1 MLALGA
7 QKAED
12 VLLTLEGTV
21 ANGLAKGRITGG
33 TANDEFRLAKENERR

>member
-12 VLLTLEGTV
+12 VLLTLEGT
-21 ANGLAKGRITGG
+21 GG
-33 TANDEFRLAKENERR
+33 ERRREGPHHWTNGTR